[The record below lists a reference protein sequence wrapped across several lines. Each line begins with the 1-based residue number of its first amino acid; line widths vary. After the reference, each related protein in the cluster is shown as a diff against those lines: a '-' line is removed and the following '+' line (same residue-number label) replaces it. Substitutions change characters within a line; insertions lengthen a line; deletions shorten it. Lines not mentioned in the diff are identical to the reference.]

1 VTESTQD
8 ELRIRRALE
17 IAENHLDEA
26 ESAMWDAAETAD
38 REPLESDIDDI
49 TQQIWSLQHDL
60 EDVKHD
66 LEE

>member
-8 ELRIRRALE
+8 ELRILRALE

-26 ESAMWDAAETAD
+26 ESAMWVAANTAD
-38 REPLESDIDDI
+38 SEPLDTDIDDI

-60 EDVKHD
+60 EDVKH
-66 LEE
+66 EIEQ